1 MSWQRDIRIKSK
13 RDKLNFLVVRE
24 GKMNGWMN
32 GDDR

>member
-1 MSWQRDIRIKSK
+1 MSWQRDIRMKSK

-24 GKMNGWMN
+24 GWMN